1 MRRPLGLMAALAFA
15 LVLAVQPASAQV
27 TADPEHPV
35 FGHTLFAGSGFIA
48 TPHAFV
54 PRSTLFATG
63 TAMVADN
70 LSGDTTSDLSTEA
83 RGAVGISL
91 AGWIEVGGA
100 MYASD
105 AFSLFGKVQLVRQ
118 GGVFPAIA
126 LGVMNGTTANVGRFG
141 VEDPFYD
148 EWWKATSFYGVF
160 TYVVG
165 PGGRG
170 FPSWVVISGGWGS
183 GIFLED
189 NPQFAGDER
198 SGGVFGSVAFD
209 FRASDGAFIRVTTE
223 WDGFD
228 LNLAATAWL
237 SGLELTLG
245 VLSLDEGG
253 ALEPDPLNLDL
264 TRTPQGIFYNQTKVF
279 VSLTLD
285 FRVFGSLPWIWGGDE
300 DE

>member
-1 MRRPLGLMAALAFA
+1 MRRPLGLTAALAFA
-15 LVLAVQPASAQV
+15 LLLAVQPAWAQQ

-35 FGHTLFAGSGFIA
+35 FGHSLFGGSGFIA

-54 PRSTLFATG
+54 PKSTFFATG

-83 RGAVGISL
+83 RGAAGISL

-100 MYASD
+100 MYATD
-105 AFSLFGKVQLVRQ
+105 AFAVFGKAQVVRQ
-118 GGVFPAIA
+118 SGVFPAFA

-141 VEDPFYD
+141 VEDLYYD

-165 PGGRG
+165 PGGRN
-170 FPSWVVISGGWGS
+170 FPSWVVISAGWGS

-189 NPQFAGDER
+189 NPQFDGNER
-198 SGGVFGSVAFD
+198 SGGVFGAVAFD
-209 FRASDGAFIRVTTE
+209 FRAGDGAYVRVTTE

-237 SGLELTLG
+237 RGLELTLG

-253 ALEPDPLNLDL
+253 ALEPGDPLDP

-279 VSLTLD
+279 VSMTLD
-285 FRVFGSLPWIWGGDE
+285 FRVFGFLPWIWTGDE
-300 DE
+300 EE